1 MRCAFAVTTRS
12 CLSTRDCAVDGLNI
26 RVAECCLNLAAS
38 PARKRIMRPSV
49 RSMKSS
55 AWSASAMSMSLD
67 AFTATNTSQRTFSSS
82 VPGLGLTPPPWVG
95 SSSIHA
101 ARSLSRSK
109 LTSLVACNLASRAE
123 R

>member
-1 MRCAFAVTTRS
+1 M
-12 CLSTRDCAVDGLNI
+12 DGLNI

-82 VPGLGLTPPPWVG
+82 PSLDFPPPPPWVG

>member
-1 MRCAFAVTTRS
+1 M
-12 CLSTRDCAVDGLNI
+12 DGLNI

-82 VPGLGLTPPPWVG
+82 VPGELGFPPPTG